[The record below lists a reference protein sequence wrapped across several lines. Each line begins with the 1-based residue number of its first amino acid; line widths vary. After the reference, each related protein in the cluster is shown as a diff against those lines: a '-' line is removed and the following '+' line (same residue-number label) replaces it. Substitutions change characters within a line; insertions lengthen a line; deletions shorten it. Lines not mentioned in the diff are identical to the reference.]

1 MTITINDASATTS
14 TMTVTCALARS
25 PARNWLLSD
34 EEGVNYQV
42 LGYKE
47 WKKTN
52 FGPIAKGLIGRD
64 LTAICK

>member
-1 MTITINDASATTS
+1 MRLVYT
-14 TMTVTCALARS
+14 LARS

-42 LGYKE
+42 LGSKE